1 MVSSSDLQKQAKLA
15 LRLTG
20 VKAVERLT
28 KLWMPVGK
36 KAVIVGG
43 GIQGCE
49 TAEFL
54 LKRGRSVTIT
64 EPSDKVGTG
73 IPLLQWELL
82 HPWLL
87 RKGASILSGVEYH
100 EVTDKGLVI
109 TDAEGKARTLEADS
123 ILITLPLRPNA
134 GLYEALQGKVPES
147 HMIGDCR
154 EPGLIM
160 DAIAAG
166 FEVGRAV

>member
-1 MVSSSDLQKQAKLA
+1 LQKQAKLA

-20 VKAVERLT
+20 TKAVERLT

-36 KAVIVGG
+36 NAVIVGG

-49 TAEFL
+49 AAEFL

-64 EPSDKVGTG
+64 EPGDQVGTG

-87 RKGASILSGVEYH
+87 RKGATILTGVEYR

-109 TDAEGKARTLEADS
+109 RDADGGVRTLDADS
-123 ILITLPLRPNA
+123 ILITLPLEPNV
-134 GLYEALQGKVPES
+134 GLYEALQGKVPELQL
-147 HMIGDCR
+147 IGDSKD
-154 EPGLIM
+154 PGLIM

-166 FEVGRAV
+166 FELGRMV